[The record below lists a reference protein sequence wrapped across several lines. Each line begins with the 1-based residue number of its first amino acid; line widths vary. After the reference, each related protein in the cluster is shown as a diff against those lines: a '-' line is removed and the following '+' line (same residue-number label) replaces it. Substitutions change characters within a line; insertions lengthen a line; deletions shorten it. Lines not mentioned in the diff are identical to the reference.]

1 MKTIDK
7 LHTIATTI
15 DSTLVNEA
23 KERRKNR
30 DWLKKS
36 QRLAVVILLTLK
48 KLNMSQ
54 RELAKK
60 LDVSPQY
67 VNKIVK
73 GREKLNLETISNLER
88 SLGIELIKVVLPDIE
103 QNRQSKYIK
112 FNFNINLEEKAFDTY
127 KIAK

>member
-15 DSTLVNEA
+15 DSTLINEA
-23 KERRKNR
+23 KERVKNR

-36 QRLAVVILLTLK
+36 QRLAIVILLTLK

-73 GREKLNLETISNLER
+73 GREKLNLETISNLE
-88 SLGIELIKVVLPDIE
+88 SALGIELIKVVLPNIE
-103 QNRQSKYIK
+103 QNKRSKYIK
-112 FNFNINLEEKAFDTY
+112 FNFNIHLEKKAFDTY

>member
-7 LHTIATTI
+7 LNIIATNI
-15 DSTLVNEA
+15 DSTLVDEA
-23 KERRKNR
+23 KERVNNQE
-30 DWLKKS
+30 WLKKS
-36 QRLAVVILLTLK
+36 QRIAIIILLTLK
-48 KLNMSQ
+48 KLKMSQ
-54 RELAKK
+54 KELANK

-88 SLGIELIKVVLPDIE
+88 ALGIELLKVVIPNIE
-103 QNRQSKYIK
+103 QKEQTKVIK
-112 FNFNINLEEKAFDTY
+112 FDFNIDFKEESFDTY

>member
-7 LHTIATTI
+7 LHTITTTI

-54 RELAKK
+54 RELAKR

-103 QNRQSKYIK
+103 QNRQAKYIK